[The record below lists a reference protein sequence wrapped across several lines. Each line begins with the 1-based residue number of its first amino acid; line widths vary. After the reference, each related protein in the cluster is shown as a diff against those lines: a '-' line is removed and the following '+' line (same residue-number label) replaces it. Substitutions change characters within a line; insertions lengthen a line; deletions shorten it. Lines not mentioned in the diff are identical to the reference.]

1 LSPADIN
8 SFALHALWTHEA
20 TEAVHESSTYFLSH
34 EISDVTQ
41 VPSNHSNLSG
51 QHSVQSDDQNS
62 WCDAGCD
69 AVQSEKSW
77 SEVGSELGDGDAA
90 HPPSPIQNPPAGGL
104 AASGEC
110 IEERM
115 VVPHL

>member
-1 LSPADIN
+1 MLGW
-8 SFALHALWTHEA
+8 L
-20 TEAVHESSTYFLSH
+20 
-34 EISDVTQ
+34 DVQ
-41 VPSNHSNLSG
+41 
-51 QHSVQSDDQNS
+51 
-62 WCDAGCD
+62 
-69 AVQSEKSW
+69 
-77 SEVGSELGDGDAA
+77 VGSELGDGDAA